1 MNTHMKRICIFCL
14 LLSLLCGC
22 GTTKHISAFSKKQV
36 EMGITQQEFINK
48 YGKPYNQEV
57 SYSDNITTKK
67 LLYKEGL
74 YIKDWYII
82 TTAFYFEND
91 KLVKQEVVK
100 EERRFQNCN
109 CKTTE

>member
-1 MNTHMKRICIFCL
+1 MKKICIFCI
-14 LLSLLCGC
+14 LLSLLCSC
-22 GTTKHISAFSKKQV
+22 STFRHISKFSNSKIELGV
-36 EMGITQQEFINK
+36 TQQEFVSR

-74 YIKDWYII
+74 YVKDWYII

-109 CKTTE
+109 CETTK

>member
-1 MNTHMKRICIFCL
+1 MKKVYIVCL
-14 LLSLLCGC
+14 LLLLLCGC
-22 GTTKHISAFSKKQV
+22 GTTKHISAFSKNQV

-74 YIKDWYII
+74 YVKDWYII

-109 CKTTE
+109 CKTAE

>member
-1 MNTHMKRICIFCL
+1 MKRICLFCI

-22 GTTKHISAFSKKQV
+22 AATKHISVFSKNQV
-36 EMGITQQEFINK
+36 ELGVTQQQFIGK
-48 YGKPYNQEV
+48 YGKPYNQEI
-57 SYSDNITTKK
+57 SRSNDITTIK

-74 YIKDWYII
+74 YVKDWYLI

-100 EERRFQNCN
+100 EERRFKNCD
-109 CKTTE
+109 CETVE

>member
-1 MNTHMKRICIFCL
+1 MKRICLFCI
-14 LLSLLCGC
+14 LLSLLWGC
-22 GTTKHISAFSKKQV
+22 VTTKHISAFSKNQI
-36 EMGITQQEFINK
+36 EMGITQQAFINK
-48 YGKPYNQEV
+48 YGKPYNQEI
-57 SYSDNITTKK
+57 SCSDNTTTIK
-67 LLYKEGL
+67 LLYKEEL
-74 YIKDWYII
+74 YVKDWYII